1 MSTSLLT
8 GFIRFLCCFILVW
21 SPIPLAS
28 NRPWAWSIL
37 ELLITL
43 TFALHLVSVLRGR
56 EPWYVARWQLW
67 TLVPFALVLLTLLGQ
82 LFSPFAWLS
91 TVDPN
96 QTQIMAVKTLCYALF
111 VWLIGSYF
119 HDDRQLKLLCY
130 CVIGSGVFQA
140 SYGSILNLLGAEFS
154 PVFGV
159 PEGNRA
165 RGSFVYQNHFANYLA
180 MVLSLGLGLLMAEL
194 SSRAMQWNWRNLS
207 RALLESLLS
216 SKILL
221 RLAIVIM
228 VIGLVLSRSRMGNA
242 AFFAALLLVSLYA
255 IWFYKNRP
263 ALLKPLVISIFII
276 DSIVIGSMFGL
287 EKLQQRYEETSFA
300 SEARDEVVRDSLPI
314 VADAPWFGHG
324 GGSFYTVFPAYQPR
338 HYSGFYDHAHNE
350 YLQFS
355 IELGVPVTLLLGG
368 WLLWLLWLN
377 MQTMRQRQNKLSR
390 GLAFGCAMAIVHML
404 IHNVVDFN
412 LQAPANALL
421 FITLLSMSS
430 IVYVRK
436 DYKST
441 SSAPA

>member
-1 MSTSLLT
+1 MSTSLLS

-37 ELLITL
+37 EFLITV
-43 TFALHLVSVLRGR
+43 TFAFHLVSVLRGR
-56 EPWYVARWQLW
+56 EPWLVGRWQAWAL
-67 TLVPFALVLLTLLGQ
+67 LPFGLVLATLGLQ
-82 LFSPFAWLS
+82 LLSPFTWLS

-119 HDDRQLKLLCY
+119 HSDKQLKFLCY
-130 CVIGSGVFQA
+130 FIIASGVFQA
-140 SYGSILNLLGAEFS
+140 SYGAILNLLGAETS

-159 PEGNRA
+159 VEGNRA

-194 SSRAMQWNWRNLS
+194 SSRAMQWNWRNVS

-242 AFFAALLLVSLYA
+242 AFFAALLVVSLYA
-255 IWFYKNRP
+255 VWFYKNRP

-300 SEARDEVVRDSLPI
+300 SEARDEVVKDSLPI

-324 GGSFYTVFPAYQPR
+324 GGSFYTVFPGYQPR
-338 HYSGFYDHAHNE
+338 HYHGFYDHAHNE

-355 IELGVPVTLLLGG
+355 IELGVPVTLLLGA
-368 WLLWLLWLN
+368 WLLWLLRLN
-377 MQTMRQRQNKLSR
+377 MQTMRLRQNKLSR

-421 FITLLSMSS
+421 FITLLCLSS

-436 DYKST
+436 DYKTQGST
-441 SSAPA
+441 PA